1 MGPGGFAQTGG
12 RTAPTPPGTTPF
24 AFAPEATAYNET
36 TDSLKFYS
44 NGAPKRIT
52 YVGNVT
58 PGSTEAYYYGLVK
71 AELIAIGFNV

>member
-36 TDSLKFYS
+36 TDKFKDLF
-44 NGAPKRIT
+44 KR
-52 YVGNVT
+52 
-58 PGSTEAYYYGLVK
+58 STKKNNLCW
-71 AELIAIGFNV
+71 